1 MIAKVP
7 NFGDDRQKSFC
18 VHCGGPPETK
28 DHAPPKV
35 FLDMP
40 YPQHR
45 PTLPSCL
52 ICNNGFSADEEYLAC
67 FVECVVCGTTDP
79 DKLRR
84 DKVQKSLR
92 RNKGLRAR
100 IERSK
105 REGVNGRGETLL
117 VWTPEEDR
125 VKEVVVKLARC
136 HAAYE
141 LNEPQLT
148 EPDHVGFWPLV
159 TLSDEQREHFETIS
173 EELAGWPEVGSRSLQ
188 RVSMED
194 GLPFVG
200 GWLSVQDGRYR
211 FMAVGSGSVIIRG
224 VLSEYLGFEVVWD

>member
-1 MIAKVP
+1 MDLVP
-7 NFGDDRQKSFC
+7 NFGDDRQKGFC

-40 YPQHR
+40 YPHHR

-52 ICNNGFSADEEYLAC
+52 QCNNRFSADEEYLAC
-67 FVECVVCGTTDP
+67 FVECVVCGATDP
-79 DKLRR
+79 EGLNRE
-84 DKVQKSLR
+84 KVKKALR
-92 RNKGLRAR
+92 RNAGLRGR

-105 REGVNGRGETLL
+105 KEGINGRGEKLL

-125 VKEVVVKLARC
+125 VREVVVKLARC

-141 LNEPQLT
+141 LNEPQLA

-159 TLSDEQREHFETIS
+159 TLSDEQRHHFETV
-173 EELAGWPEVGSRSLQ
+173 EGELAGWPEVGSRALQ
-188 RVSMED
+188 RVTMVD
-194 GLPFVG
+194 GLPEVG

-224 VLSEYLGFEVVWD
+224 VLSEYLGYEVIWD